1 MGGLSSDSFI
11 ACSSL
16 CLSSQARSPS
26 LVGRDGDVPVQT
38 ADGGKNQS
46 TKLQRPSGGSDGVC
60 ECDKQTDDLGLP
72 VRKPKCNG
80 HLGLGKLRFY
90 D

>member
-1 MGGLSSDSFI
+1 M
-11 ACSSL
+11 
-16 CLSSQARSPS
+16 CLSIQARSPS

-60 ECDKQTDDLGLP
+60 ECDKQTAQAA
-72 VRKPKCNG
+72 
-80 HLGLGKLRFY
+80 
-90 D
+90 